1 MMVAEVPA
9 LAQRMGVSANTLQH
23 KLNPNNAT
31 HHLHPAELV
40 AMQQLS
46 GNAAVLHAMAAALG
60 YTCIP
65 AVADQ
70 SGGDPVDAF
79 MHQAAAQ
86 GKYVAAVAD
95 AMLVPAPSRNE
106 VNRVA
111 RMAED
116 LIDTTTALLSVL
128 RGRMPV
134 TRRLPYQWYDTPNI
148 RVGTYKD
155 FEVLAHKNRLHVVD
169 AFGLREGQVIRN
181 WPNLRASTAVFCL
194 ERG

>member
-1 MMVAEVPA
+1 MHSTIRIPVGAAYGADEALPDMPQALTVADAIYHTVHGYPGGVVA
-9 LAQRMGVSANTLQH
+9 LAARMGVSPNTLTH
-23 KLNPNNAT
+23 KANPNNAT

-79 MHQAAAQ
+79 MLQAAAQ
-86 GKYVAAVAD
+86 GKYVAAAAD
-95 AMLVPAPSRNE
+95 AHANAHANE

-128 RGRMPV
+128 RGRMRKAP
-134 TRRLPYQWYDTPNI
+134 
-148 RVGTYKD
+148 GG
-155 FEVLAHKNRLHVVD
+155 E
-169 AFGLREGQVIRN
+169 
-181 WPNLRASTAVFCL
+181 S
-194 ERG
+194 

>member
-1 MMVAEVPA
+1 MAVTISMPHGVAYGADEAVPDTQGGMSIEDAIYHTVHNYPGGVTA
-9 LAQRMGVSANTLQH
+9 LAARMGVSPNTLTH
-23 KLNPNNAT
+23 KANPNNAT

-79 MHQAAAQ
+79 MLQAAAQ

-95 AMLVPAPSRNE
+95 AMRTPTPTPNE
-106 VNRVA
+106 VSRVA
-111 RMAED
+111 RLAED

-128 RGRMPV
+128 RGRMRKAP
-134 TRRLPYQWYDTPNI
+134 
-148 RVGTYKD
+148 GG
-155 FEVLAHKNRLHVVD
+155 E
-169 AFGLREGQVIRN
+169 
-181 WPNLRASTAVFCL
+181 S
-194 ERG
+194 

>member
-1 MMVAEVPA
+1 MHSTIRIPVGAAYGADEALPDMPQALTVADAIYHTVHGYPGGVVA
-9 LAQRMGVSANTLQH
+9 LAARMGVSPNTLTH
-23 KLNPNNAT
+23 KANPNNAT

-79 MHQAAAQ
+79 MLQAAAQ

-95 AMLVPAPSRNE
+95 AMRTPTPTPNE
-106 VNRVA
+106 VSRVA
-111 RMAED
+111 RLAED
-116 LIDTTTALLSVL
+116 LIDATTSLLAVL
-128 RGRMPV
+128 RGRMRKAPGGV
-134 TRRLPYQWYDTPNI
+134 
-148 RVGTYKD
+148 
-155 FEVLAHKNRLHVVD
+155 A
-169 AFGLREGQVIRN
+169 
-181 WPNLRASTAVFCL
+181 
-194 ERG
+194 

>member
-1 MMVAEVPA
+1 MHSTIRIPVGATYGADEALPDMPQALTVADAIYHTVHGYPGGVVA
-9 LAQRMGVSANTLQH
+9 LAARMGVSPNTLTH
-23 KLNPNNAT
+23 KANPNNAT

-128 RGRMPV
+128 RGRMRKAP
-134 TRRLPYQWYDTPNI
+134 
-148 RVGTYKD
+148 
-155 FEVLAHKNRLHVVD
+155 
-169 AFGLREGQVIRN
+169 EGE
-181 WPNLRASTAVFCL
+181 S
-194 ERG
+194 